1 MAIFTGIRD
10 WSLMRHVNRELL
22 GNVITQQAAF
32 YQYKLEETKVNIYGE
47 AAAEKFYNGPFLFN
61 CLIDRSDEEYAENE
75 EGIQFNQPINF
86 YFLRDDLKDANIVP
100 EVGDIVLYQEAYYGV
115 DSTVANQYWGGKN
128 PDYPN
133 NDSDGT
139 PNPLNPNLQ
148 LFGNNVSILVSGHIR
163 VVSTKQEEDVVEV
176 YKDFA
181 IFTTPPQTKR
191 ALYLLEDTIFITIHP
206 NPTNTQDIVELE
218 DRLAKE
224 GSEKI
229 LK

>member
-148 LFGNNVSILVSGHIR
+148 LFGNNVSILVSTYYIQADK
-163 VVSTKQEEDVVEV
+163 VAISP
-176 YKDFA
+176 YKERF
-181 IFTTPPQTKR
+181 
-191 ALYLLEDTIFITIHP
+191 
-206 NPTNTQDIVELE
+206 
-218 DRLAKE
+218 
-224 GSEKI
+224 
-229 LK
+229 